1 MNEPSAGP
9 PTTYSEQIALLRNS
23 KRWLR
28 VFGYLGLIFL
38 LTPVVLGFVFMMM
51 LFPLSLAFA
60 RLAVV
65 YTPAYHLMGRLLG
78 VENLPQRL
86 AKPPLWY
93 AIYSAVY
100 ILFWLAVVAVMVR
113 LLFSMGFLNQNLVYV
128 MGQYLLHG
136 SPPLQ

>member
-1 MNEPSAGP
+1 MNGASAEPPA
-9 PTTYSEQIALLRNS
+9 TYNEQIALLRNS

-28 VFGYLGLIFL
+28 LFGYLGLIFL

-65 YTPAYHLMGRLLG
+65 YTPAYRLMGRLLG
-78 VENLPQRL
+78 VEKLPERL

-100 ILFWLAVVAVMVR
+100 IFFWLALAALMVG
-113 LLFSMGFLNQNLVYV
+113 LLFYMGFLNQNLLYV
-128 MGQYLLHG
+128 MGQYMLHRN
-136 SPPLQ
+136 PPLQ